1 VRFEERRDSRR
12 LEYQVTLAGTGQ
24 AAWLLRTLVLADVP
38 VTAFAPAGGALE
50 ETYMSLDTERR

>member
-1 VRFEERRDSRR
+1 VLLGSTE
-12 LEYQVTLAGTGQ
+12 Q
-24 AAWLLRTLVLADVP
+24 AAWLLRTLVLSDVV